1 MGIEKGTIFLYSVK
15 CRNKT
20 QRKKIPLCLIL
31 PQHSTHRYFKV
42 GAAANEFLRSKIEE
56 GINAVL
62 KAELAGFLGYE
73 KHSSAQS
80 SKSNSPMRIH
90 WNDSPAWSTAITT
103 DGSPEK
109 HIAGNSCRPISP
121 RPWSAPISYR
131 RTAFKLGWK
140 NCKKSS
146 SRKQTTNRITTPSL
160 TKSSDSVSR
169 RNSPRLTATAGKRP

>member
-31 PQHSTHRYFKV
+31 PQNSSHRYFKV

-90 WNDSPAWSTAITT
+90 WNGSPAWSTATTT
-103 DGSPEK
+103 DGSPGKLIADFRK
-109 HIAGNSCRPISP
+109 HIRSCWRCSRIE
-121 RPWSAPISYR
+121 
-131 RTAFKLGWK
+131 FFGQH
-140 NCKKSS
+140 CKKFTH
-146 SRKQTTNRITTPSL
+146 KN
-160 TKSSDSVSR
+160 
-169 RNSPRLTATAGKRP
+169 